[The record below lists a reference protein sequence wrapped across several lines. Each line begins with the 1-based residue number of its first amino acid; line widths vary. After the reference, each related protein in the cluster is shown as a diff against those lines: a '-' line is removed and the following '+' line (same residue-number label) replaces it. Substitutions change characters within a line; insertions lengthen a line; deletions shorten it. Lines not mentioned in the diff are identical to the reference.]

1 MEQKKKGTKEFFA
14 SSWSIDN
21 KTSIF
26 IFTIILTL
34 IGISSYFSL
43 PKEKFPDIVIPT
55 IMINTIYQGRHRLIL
70 KI

>member
-1 MEQKKKGTKEFFA
+1 MGQNKKGPKEFFA

-34 IGISSYFSL
+34 VGISSYFTL

-55 IMINTIYQGRHRLIL
+55 IMIGNTESIF
-70 KI
+70 K